1 MATLDTSLSA
11 VINRK
16 SDKHFTAVLLLC
28 FFLGFFGLHRFYVGR
43 PITGTIQLT
52 SLGGLGLWAHADLGV
67 IQFAILGGLALWALT
82 DLIVIVIENFRDKEG
97 RTVRY

>member
-11 VINRK
+11 VVNRK

-43 PITGTIQLT
+43 SITGAVQLAT
-52 SLGGLGLWAHADLGV
+52 LGGLGLWA
-67 IQFAILGGLALWALT
+67 LA

>member
-11 VINRK
+11 VVNRK
-16 SDKHFTAVLLLC
+16 SDKRFTAVLLLC

-43 PITGTIQLT
+43 SITGAVQLAT
-52 SLGGLGLWAHADLGV
+52 LGGLGLWA
-67 IQFAILGGLALWALT
+67 LA

-97 RTVRY
+97 RAVRY